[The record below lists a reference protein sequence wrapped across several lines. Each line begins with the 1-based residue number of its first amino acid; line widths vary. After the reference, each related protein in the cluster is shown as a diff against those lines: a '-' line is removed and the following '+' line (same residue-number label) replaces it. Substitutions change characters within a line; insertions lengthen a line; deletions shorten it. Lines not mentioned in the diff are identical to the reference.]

1 MRQASSISEAAS
13 GPESPRRAADAESPS
28 VRLVDL
34 HKAFGSLVVL
44 DGLDIELHP
53 GQNTV
58 VLGPSGTGK
67 SVLLKHIAGLL
78 KPDKGEVWFEDKRVD
93 KLRERDLV
101 EVRKRMGYLF
111 QLGALFDSMNVE
123 QNICFPLREHTK
135 WGLSEQKDRCEKVL
149 KMVGLPGIQAKMPA
163 ELSGGQKKRVALARA
178 IVLEPALILYDEP
191 TTGLDPISA
200 GLIDELIISMRDRL
214 NITGLVVTHDI
225 QSALKVADRMIMLNK
240 GKVVADASVEEFA
253 HVENEFVQRFL
264 KGEADQEDL
273 ERIRQGF

>member
-1 MRQASSISEAAS
+1 MRQAGSPEATTQPDSPPADSSKAQ
-13 GPESPRRAADAESPS
+13 R
-28 VRLVDL
+28 VRLVDV

-44 DGLDIELHP
+44 DGLTMELRP
-53 GQNTV
+53 GRNTV

-67 SVLLKHIAGLL
+67 SVLLKHVAGLL
-78 KPDKGEVWFEDKRVD
+78 KPDKGEVWFDGQRID
-93 KLRERDLV
+93 NLREREMV
-101 EVRKRMGYLF
+101 AVRKRMGYLF
-111 QLGALFDSMNVE
+111 QMAALFDSMNVE
-123 QNICFPLREHTK
+123 QNICFPLREHTT
-135 WGLSEQKDRCEKVL
+135 WSVSEQQDRCEKVL
-149 KMVGLPGIQAKMPA
+149 RMVGLPGIQGKMPA
-163 ELSGGQKKRVALARA
+163 ELSGGQRKRVALARA

-240 GKVVADASVEEFA
+240 GKIVADAPVEQFPDLE
-253 HVENEFVQRFL
+253 VDFVQRFL

-273 ERIRQGF
+273 QRIRQGF